1 MSGTFKNIRGVIT
14 ASLVKMYS
22 GSFCSQMR
30 LMLVRAGDGLGSTAE
45 IIELSR
51 DLGKPRYDLWEIPIW
66 EESVD
71 VVGKEVF

>member
-1 MSGTFKNIRGVIT
+1 
-14 ASLVKMYS
+14 
-22 GSFCSQMR
+22 MR

-51 DLGKPRYDLWEIPIW
+51 DLGRPRYDLWEIPIW

-71 VVGKEVF
+71 IVGKEVF